1 MSEVSPWSVIQS
13 IAERRIEESMA
24 KGDFDDLP
32 GRGKPL
38 ELEDDSH
45 VPPELR
51 MAYKVLRIAGCV
63 PPELAERKEISN
75 LADMLEHCEDEQE
88 RVRQMQKL
96 RFQFVFGCKAVIK
109 EICGFERRQCRRAV
123 IDQILFHEKPV
134 SFPMLISY
142 FTLLTAAKTQGDKT
156 QRFTRFS
163 LRRKRRMVVGM
174 KTLRRLQK
182 PIGDSV
188 TNL

>member
-38 ELEDDSH
+38 EL
-45 VPPELR
+45 
-51 MAYKVLRIAGCV
+51 
-63 PPELAERKEISN
+63 AERKEISN

-96 RFQFVFGCKAVIK
+96 RFMILQARMKHQRPLNLDDDTYYDRLL
-109 EICGFERRQCRRAV
+109 ERLSRH
-123 IDQILFHEKPV
+123 D
-134 SFPMLISY
+134 
-142 FTLLTAAKTQGDKT
+142 
-156 QRFTRFS
+156 
-163 LRRKRRMVVGM
+163 RK
-174 KTLRRLQK
+174 K
-182 PIGDSV
+182 
-188 TNL
+188 

>member
-51 MAYKVLRIAGCV
+51 MAYKVLRNAGCV

-88 RVRQMQKL
+88 RACRVACCWVHPGRGGAPVG
-96 RFQFVFGCKAVIK
+96 RPW
-109 EICGFERRQCRRAV
+109 RWSCRR
-123 IDQILFHEKPV
+123 
-134 SFPMLISY
+134 
-142 FTLLTAAKTQGDKT
+142 
-156 QRFTRFS
+156 
-163 LRRKRRMVVGM
+163 RRGS
-174 KTLRRLQK
+174 TF
-182 PIGDSV
+182 IYI
-188 TNL
+188 

>member
-51 MAYKVLRIAGCV
+51 MAYKVLRNAGCV

-75 LADMLEHCEDEQE
+75 LADMLEHCDSLSCIA
-88 RVRQMQKL
+88 RTSRSACA
-96 RFQFVFGCKAVIK
+96 RCRS
-109 EICGFERRQCRRAV
+109 CG
-123 IDQILFHEKPV
+123 
-134 SFPMLISY
+134 S
-142 FTLLTAAKTQGDKT
+142 
-156 QRFTRFS
+156 
-163 LRRKRRMVVGM
+163 
-174 KTLRRLQK
+174 
-182 PIGDSV
+182 
-188 TNL
+188 

>member
-51 MAYKVLRIAGCV
+51 MAYKVLRNAGCV

-75 LADMLEHCEDEQE
+75 L
-88 RVRQMQKL
+88 
-96 RFQFVFGCKAVIK
+96 G
-109 EICGFERRQCRRAV
+109 
-123 IDQILFHEKPV
+123 
-134 SFPMLISY
+134 
-142 FTLLTAAKTQGDKT
+142 
-156 QRFTRFS
+156 
-163 LRRKRRMVVGM
+163 
-174 KTLRRLQK
+174 TLRGRAGARA
-182 PIGDSV
+182 PDAEAAVHDPAGPHEASASPEP
-188 TNL
+188 

>member
-51 MAYKVLRIAGCV
+51 MAYKVLRNAGCV

-96 RFQFVFGCKAVIK
+96 RFMILQARMKHQRPLNLDDDTYYDRLLERLSRHDRKKKRLLFLRQKDTKKGCPQM
-109 EICGFERRQCRRAV
+109 R
-123 IDQILFHEKPV
+123 
-134 SFPMLISY
+134 
-142 FTLLTAAKTQGDKT
+142 TAFFSIVASDG
-156 QRFTRFS
+156 QR
-163 LRRKRRMVVGM
+163 G
-174 KTLRRLQK
+174 
-182 PIGDSV
+182 
-188 TNL
+188 

>member
-51 MAYKVLRIAGCV
+51 MAYKVLRNAGCV
-63 PPELAERKEISN
+63 PPELA
-75 LADMLEHCEDEQE
+75 
-88 RVRQMQKL
+88 
-96 RFQFVFGCKAVIK
+96 
-109 EICGFERRQCRRAV
+109 
-123 IDQILFHEKPV
+123 
-134 SFPMLISY
+134 
-142 FTLLTAAKTQGDKT
+142 
-156 QRFTRFS
+156 
-163 LRRKRRMVVGM
+163 
-174 KTLRRLQK
+174 
-182 PIGDSV
+182 
-188 TNL
+188 

>member
-1 MSEVSPWSVIQS
+1 MCWQSDCRFTAYVCHFFCSGAGNANDTGFAGKSVIQS

-24 KGDFDDLP
+24 KGGFDDLP

-51 MAYKVLRIAGCV
+51 MAYKVLRNAGCV

-96 RFQFVFGCKAVIK
+96 RFMILQARMKHQRPLNLDDDTYYDRLL
-109 EICGFERRQCRRAV
+109 ERLSRH
-123 IDQILFHEKPV
+123 D
-134 SFPMLISY
+134 
-142 FTLLTAAKTQGDKT
+142 
-156 QRFTRFS
+156 
-163 LRRKRRMVVGM
+163 RK
-174 KTLRRLQK
+174 K
-182 PIGDSV
+182 
-188 TNL
+188 

>member
-32 GRGKPL
+32 GRGRPL

-51 MAYKVLRIAGCV
+51 MAYKVLCNAGCV
-63 PPELAERKEISN
+63 PPELAERKKISN

-96 RFQFVFGCKAVIK
+96 RFMILQARMKHQRPLNLDDDTYYDRLLERLSRHDRK
-109 EICGFERRQCRRAV
+109 ER
-123 IDQILFHEKPV
+123 
-134 SFPMLISY
+134 
-142 FTLLTAAKTQGDKT
+142 
-156 QRFTRFS
+156 
-163 LRRKRRMVVGM
+163 
-174 KTLRRLQK
+174 
-182 PIGDSV
+182 
-188 TNL
+188 

>member
-51 MAYKVLRIAGCV
+51 MAYKVLRNAGCV

-96 RFQFVFGCKAVIK
+96 RFMILQARMTTACWSGFPGTTGKNSVFCSSGKRTRKKA
-109 EICGFERRQCRRAV
+109 A
-123 IDQILFHEKPV
+123 
-134 SFPMLISY
+134 
-142 FTLLTAAKTQGDKT
+142 
-156 QRFTRFS
+156 
-163 LRRKRRMVVGM
+163 RRMRGQPFSVSS
-174 KTLRRLQK
+174 RRTV
-182 PIGDSV
+182 SC
-188 TNL
+188 

>member
-1 MSEVSPWSVIQS
+1 MSSSVKALAALSARGRRKSAQTQS
-13 IAERRIEESMA
+13 MTSITSGGKPHTAVNCFFHQSGRRDFVHKSE
-24 KGDFDDLP
+24 GDFDDLP

-51 MAYKVLRIAGCV
+51 MAYKVLRNAGCV

-96 RFQFVFGCKAVIK
+96 RFMILQARMKHQRPLNLDDDTYYDRLL
-109 EICGFERRQCRRAV
+109 ERLSRH
-123 IDQILFHEKPV
+123 D
-134 SFPMLISY
+134 
-142 FTLLTAAKTQGDKT
+142 
-156 QRFTRFS
+156 
-163 LRRKRRMVVGM
+163 RK
-174 KTLRRLQK
+174 K
-182 PIGDSV
+182 
-188 TNL
+188 